1 MSSFKRVV
9 KHLRFERLFW
19 GRHWTGRRKL
29 RREKRTTRGL
39 CRYKIFALGTLNM
52 KGAKTKRKKN
62 VKKDKLLRTSLISLK
77 RHTPSHNTL
86 FTHNKNVFCYSN
98 CYSIRSLE
106 RDCFQERRHPQVW
119 RSSSSCV
126 FCVCWI
132 DHPRVHFVL
141 FYLLFSAHVIFSNK
155 RECFRARAR
164 EGERLLHSSQLQTPF
179 AVKASFV
186 PSFRR
191 KERVN
196 KV

>member
-1 MSSFKRVV
+1 
-9 KHLRFERLFW
+9 
-19 GRHWTGRRKL
+19 
-29 RREKRTTRGL
+29 
-39 CRYKIFALGTLNM
+39 M

-106 RDCFQERRHPQVW
+106 RDCFQERRHPQVR
-119 RSSSSCV
+119 RSSSSRV

-132 DHPRVHFVL
+132 DRPRVHCVL
-141 FYLLFSAHVIFSNK
+141 FYLLVSAHVIIFSKK
-155 RECFRARAR
+155 RECVRARAR
-164 EGERLLHSSQLQTPF
+164 EGERLLHSSRLQTPF

>member
-1 MSSFKRVV
+1 MSSEKSRYTRALNVFSEDDIGDENG
-9 KHLRFERLFW
+9 F
-19 GRHWTGRRKL
+19 
-29 RREKRTTRGL
+29 REKRTRGL
-39 CRYKIFALGTLNM
+39 CNYKIFALGTLNM

>member
-1 MSSFKRVV
+1 MSLQNFCPWNPKY
-9 KHLRFERLFW
+9 ER
-19 GRHWTGRRKL
+19 GKN
-29 RREKRTTRGL
+29 E
-39 CRYKIFALGTLNM
+39 A
-52 KGAKTKRKKN
+52 KKN

-106 RDCFQERRHPQVW
+106 RDCFQERRHPQVR
-119 RSSSSCV
+119 RSSSSRV

-132 DHPRVHFVL
+132 DRPRVHCVL
-141 FYLLFSAHVIFSNK
+141 FYLLVSAHVIFFSKK
-155 RECFRARAR
+155 RERFRARAR